1 MTESES
7 ESESESETEFETEPV
22 LVTGATGL
30 LGSSV
35 VRRLV
40 ELGRPVTVL
49 ARDAERAARL
59 LPSEVR
65 VVVGDTVDPDV
76 WDKVLPDVGSVVHAA
91 AYFREFYQPGAD
103 PHVLY
108 ETNVT
113 ALGRLL
119 AAAERH
125 DIRTVVHVSST
136 AALAKGGVSAPADE
150 ESPPPADA
158 VNGYAASKVAAEAV
172 VQAHVAHGRGPAV
185 PLVLPG
191 WMWGPGDSGPTSSG
205 RLFLSIARG
214 ELPVLPDVG
223 NSMVDARDVAEVCVR
238 VLDAGISGMAVSGR
252 RYIAAGRW
260 ERLRDLAA
268 VIASETGRRAPRALP
283 GRLTI
288 GLASAVGAV
297 NRLTG
302 REDVANRAGVEVL
315 VEGDKA
321 RVSSDRV
328 RQELGIEFRPA
339 AETLRDEAAW
349 YRAEGLL

>member
-1 MTESES
+1 MTD
-7 ESESESETEFETEPV
+7 PV

-40 ELGRPVTVL
+40 EQDRPVTVL

-59 LPSEVR
+59 LPPEVR
-65 VVVGDTVDPDV
+65 VVVGDTLDPDV

-91 AYFREFYQPGAD
+91 AYFREYYLPGAD
-103 PHVLY
+103 PRLLY

-119 AAAERH
+119 AAAEQH
-125 DIRTVVHVSST
+125 HIRTVVHVSST
-136 AALAKGGVSAPADE
+136 AALARGDVSAPADE
-150 ESPPPADA
+150 QSPPPADA

-172 VQAHVAHGRGPAV
+172 VQAHVARGRRPSV

-214 ELPVLPDVG
+214 EVPVLPDVG

-238 VLDAGISGMAVSGR
+238 VLDTGVSGR
-252 RYIAAGRW
+252 RYVAAGRW

-268 VIASETGRRAPRALP
+268 VIASETGSRAPRALP
-283 GRLTI
+283 GGLTLA
-288 GLASAVGAV
+288 LASGLGAV

-302 REDVANRAGVEVL
+302 REDVTNRAGAEVL
-315 VEGDKA
+315 VQGDKA

-328 RQELGIEFRPA
+328 RRELGVEFRPA
-339 AETLRDEAAW
+339 ADTLRDEAAW